1 MPQIVFWPQCY
12 FTLRSMSKVGVKVK
26 GQGRISGRISLKLLF
41 FFSVSAEDELWGINH
56 EGQLC
61 QRRVYYLQRNDVL
74 EDLDTQ
80 QVNRN
85 SISEDWEFI

>member
-1 MPQIVFWPQCY
+1 MIRQDLSKNHRGDVNQVFKK
-12 FTLRSMSKVGVKVK
+12 TK
-26 GQGRISGRISLKLLF
+26 ISLFKYRFL
-41 FFSVSAEDELWGINH
+41 FSVSAEDELWGINH